1 MQSVLMLTA
10 LTIPS
15 GVDAASTATLST
27 AAVVS
32 LQQTA
37 DDLSLQLQTGSL
49 LFNEGDC
56 LAIRVYTASPYT
68 HVAIVVMEEGQPI
81 VYDSMNGAGVRKQ
94 TLSNYLIT
102 QCPDQLHVYHPQ
114 RRLTEEQGR
123 GLAKYL
129 DSQLGREYAV
139 HHHLTGQRAKGM
151 HCAEYVTDALMS
163 IGLLHAE
170 QPSKVS
176 PASLQTGIMTAGV
189 YTSTGT
195 IDLTPP
201 TEPMPKGSN
210 RCHQMWLD
218 TKQCLGVCCDKMTG
232 WFLCR

>member
-1 MQSVLMLTA
+1 MQSILMLTA
-10 LTIPS
+10 LTVPTGI
-15 GVDAASTATLST
+15 DATSTATVST
-27 AAVVS
+27 AAAIT

-37 DDLSLQLQTGSL
+37 DDLSPQLQTGSL

-68 HVAIVVMEEGQPI
+68 HVAIVVMEEDQPF

-94 TLSNYLIT
+94 TLSDYLIT
-102 QCPDQLHVYHPQ
+102 QCPDELHVYHPQ
-114 RRLTEEQGR
+114 RPLTEEQGR
-123 GLAKYL
+123 GLTEYL

-139 HHHLTGQRAKGM
+139 HHHVTGQRSKGV

-176 PASLQTGIMTAGV
+176 PASLQTGITTADV
-189 YTSTGT
+189 YASNGT

-201 TEPMPKGSN
+201 AAPTPKGSN

-218 TKQCLGVCCDKMTG
+218 TKQCLGACCDKMSG